1 MHGLSCHCKTHFRQS
16 TNCVSCIVSCKQKYV
31 KLTTTLLRFE
41 KTLFHSLILDP
52 FWFLVKISKDFQIF
66 SDFCVWS
73 FGDFLVLNSYSD
85 KFFQKPPKFNFFCKK
100 VTLLVTLMFFQIL
113 SLKSVRALLAF
124 WLAQGS
130 PDQILSLAEMSAQSS
145 SRSQNWAA
153 QVAGP
158 SWPLARRS
166 SSRSQNWAAQ
176 VSGPSWPLARR
187 ISNLNFSARFE
198 YISPAFSFSESFCPL
213 VSRVK
218 EAPWS
223 KEKFR

>member
-1 MHGLSCHCKTHFRQS
+1 MSSWLQHCSDLRKHFF
-16 TNCVSCIVSCKQKYV
+16 I
-31 KLTTTLLRFE
+31 LWF
-41 KTLFHSLILDP
+41 LIL
-52 FWFLVKISKDFQIF
+52 FGFLLKFLKIFKF

-85 KFFQKPPKFNFFCKK
+85 KFFQKPPKFKLFCKK
-100 VTLLVTLMFFQIL
+100 VTFLVTLMFFHIL

-130 PDQILSLAEMSAQSS
+130 PDQILSLAEMSSQSS

-153 QVAGP
+153 QVA
-158 SWPLARRS
+158 
-166 SSRSQNWAAQ
+166 
-176 VSGPSWPLARR
+176 GPSWPLARR

-198 YISPAFSFSESFCPL
+198 YISPAFSISESFCPL